1 MVFGICH
8 GDLDPTDGLD
18 SDDSSTSGK
27 QVVVAVCAMSKKSQS
42 KPMKEILTRLQEFE
56 FIRMV
61 VIGEE
66 IILNEPVDRWP
77 LCDCLISFHSKGF
90 PLEKAIQYAQ
100 LRQPY
105 VINNLHMQFDIQD
118 RRRVYAILEKEG
130 IEIPRYAVLDR
141 DSPDPKQHELVE
153 SEDHVEVNGIVFN
166 KPFVEKP
173 VSAEDHNIYIYY
185 PTSAGGGSQ
194 RLFRKIGSRSSVYS
208 PESRVRKTGSFIYE
222 DFMPTDG
229 TDVKV
234 YTVGPDYA
242 HAEARKSPAL
252 DGKVERDSD
261 GKEIR
266 YPVILSNAEKLIS
279 RKVCLAFKQTV
290 CGFDLLRA
298 NGKSFVCDVNGFSF
312 VKNSNKYY
320 DDCAKILGNM
330 ILRELAP
337 QLHIPW
343 SVPFQ
348 LDDPPIVPTTFG
360 KMMEL
365 RCVTAVIR
373 HGDRTPKQKMKVE
386 VRHQKFFEIFEK
398 YDGYRYGHIKLK
410 RPKQL
415 QEILDIA
422 RSLLAE
428 IQTKAADSEIEEK
441 QSKLEQLK
449 SVLEMYGHF
458 SGINRKVQM
467 KYQPKG
473 RPRGS
478 SSDDGKHDCR
488 SFVIVSD
495 APKEPSLVLILKWGG
510 ELTPAG
516 RIQAEELGRIF
527 RCMYPGGQSRQPG
540 VGEGPGAQGLGLL
553 RLHSTFRHDLKIYAS
568 DEGRVQMT
576 AAAFAK
582 GLLALEGELTPI
594 LVQMVKSANTNGLL
608 DNDCDSSKYQ
618 NMAKSRLHEL
628 MQIDREFTAEDRAAI
643 NPGNAI
649 SINLAMNF
657 VKNPV
662 QCCAQVHSLIRSL
675 MAVVAVKRDDPKT
688 RDAVL
693 YHGETWELMGRRW
706 GKIEKDFCTKNKNYD
721 ISKIPDIYDCIKYD
735 LQHNQHTLQFDLA
748 EELYISAKYLADI
761 VIPQEYGLT
770 THEKLTIGQGICT
783 PLLKKIRADLQRNI
797 EELGGEESVNRLN
810 PRYSHGVSSPGRH
823 VRTRLYFTS
832 ESHVHSLLTVL
843 RHGGL
848 LNVLTDEQWRR
859 AMEYV
864 SMVSELNYMSQI
876 VIMLYE
882 DPMKD
887 PSSEERFHVEL
898 HFSPGVNCCVQKNLP
913 PGPGFRPHSRND
925 SVTSKNAS
933 GDEDTTSRI
942 EEENDTEE
950 ENSFSNNSSLH
961 HTPSK
966 TLSRNDTDID
976 NIAIGA
982 ASAVVKERRIRKN
995 KSSSPIPIGSCHTVS
1010 GHEAMDLAKRLSE
1023 ELAVQQQ
1030 QQQQQQQHHQQHQQ
1044 QQHHLTGS
1052 FGSGATKD
1060 IARPHSPDSE
1070 PRARSFE
1077 HQQQHHHH
1085 HHHHHSHQNHHQHG
1099 KLHHHHRSKGKAGNM
1114 GNARGAAER
1123 CKAKDMLEGTDLH
1136 YKDEQCDVCDSLA
1149 MVSHEVPC
1157 TRAGLTYSPLPLSS
1171 PQDPEESVQLASE
1184 CVEVPQGN
1192 AGEDLLK
1199 LHLESNIAEKEEEHV
1214 RTTRPSLYIGPP
1226 ESSYSCDS
1234 ISEFT
1239 PNLDDQELYVS
1250 SFSESEDESEPSR
1263 YYSALGQHDCELD
1276 DSIAAI
1282 GQHYLRRSLSY
1293 TFSNDADRYN
1303 LPAVDSGGWPC
1314 GRKMSSSVESPSGGR
1329 NHRNMPLMTRSFD
1342 ELLKDRCYGGHSN
1355 CCCRYCWMSPIDRYS
1370 LHTKDHDVADTELN
1384 ARQSR
1389 SLSPPPPP
1397 CSSGRRLRSNAA
1409 SHPATLQ
1416 VPCSSNVIRHD
1427 VSDHGRLRIVRY
1439 PVRAMTR
1446 FASDPSLPLGFGWTE
1461 ASVNAPDIANRFRS
1475 PPGTSLL
1482 ADHLVAPEPSQQL
1495 VFVTLT
1501 TPPPDEYDS
1510 EPLLRQLFDTT
1521 VAAPSGITAMDIQP
1535 SFGSTHC
1542 RNLLGTGNDGN
1553 DEQCQTEAFASSST
1567 SAHHDGVHRSSDR
1580 IGSPSI
1586 CSLPHAPSQAS
1597 FPLSPSMQTPALV
1610 ASPPDVVSLTCS
1622 SCFEIHLNPPNTSP
1636 RSDPDRLDTINY
1648 QSTDVGC
1655 TSATLITNATLTT
1668 TTSFLATVP
1677 SSPSVTTTTDTI
1689 TTTTNTAVCSAVA
1702 IPYLTPVVVDTSNI
1716 FSACSSSVHTT
1727 DTTTTTTTTSTTT
1740 TSTTPSAIGSLT
1752 MPSSLVPAV
1761 SSERKKSH
1769 HPPKLLVKS
1778 YTIDGSSVGGAG
1790 YSSLMMATSTTT
1802 TTTVSGTDDAA
1813 PTAASADHPIDDAN
1827 NGTLTST
1834 GSSTTTITGGGGC
1847 LYCCT
1852 TGGATTVPRMAPGP
1866 GALCHGSGSGS
1877 LSSCCCCCYTGC
1889 CCCSTPSSSSAG
1901 GLAGP
1906 GVGGG
1911 GSAGTPN
1918 ATTVRRQR
1926 HSIAGQMSYFK
1937 MLGTFSKKMATST
1950 NSLFSTAV
1958 ISGSS
1963 SAPNLRDMI
1972 PSTASPSGFGG
1983 VPPIRPLETLHNALS
1998 LKQLD
2003 AFLERMTIGPLFKTP
2018 ASSPPPKQLLL
2029 TGGTPSSATHPSVGT
2044 KSPQSSMVI
2053 GGEESFPEGSTVPL
2067 AQSTQSSATP
2077 PAGTIDERN
2086 SHRTAMRDFAPL
2098 TSVGPTTGGGGGYVG
2113 GGTNTAGLVGPGG
2126 GSNNGAGNIAGVQQS
2141 WSDHSSS
2148 MTSSISAMSS
2158 GGPSSPN
2165 YSEAYSRGC
2174 PSSDMS
2180 ASITSS
2186 TDGSLAAIV
2195 GGEQVLVAL
2204 PQLFSHHQQQQ
2215 RMSPKQPPVAGGK
2228 SEEDDDPTVARAVMG
2243 DSSLDVTSSTTEPHI
2258 RRSSTMDVSGELT
2271 PVSGCSDW
2279 ESNTNE
2285 ATKGSTA
2292 NYDLTTANT
2301 TEEDDEDATL
2311 STDTCLSVGEQ
2322 QQEQPLKSSWDST
2335 GVGKGPSP
2343 AFRTAF
2349 PPTFGAESLD
2359 GGCKLDNRVRG
2370 SRIQRQ
2376 ISMYE
2381 KESRTDVKSLQ
2392 EEKAYEWSGDGN
2404 KFEPSVGRQ
2413 QHAQILRTLH
2423 MSFDELRKELPKP
2436 ELRHTPSR
2444 ASSNQPELKGGS
2456 HTRQQPDVPVVE
2468 MPHHTPGA
2476 LVIREG
2482 YIEPPRLTR
2491 VTKSFHGKTDH
2502 QKLHLEQQQQQQQ
2515 QECRRAS
2522 DSPQSPAETTCH
2534 NRGNKNALRQ
2544 QHSSAGTSSS
2554 QGRFTTSLVQESEHG
2569 GGNEGSSLAK

>member
-1 MVFGICH
+1 MEWSWLRDWWRMAKFRRADRTIPTVQRHRNRGSGGNANAAAFTDGALGGDADGQTEQQLPGDDGEPSVVRPVRFFVDRPDH
-8 GDLDPTDGLD
+8 ANDDDDDEQSVVDEEEEVEEGDLDPTDGLD

-478 SSDDGKHDCR
+478 SSDDA
-488 SFVIVSD
+488 D

-1070 PRARSFE
+1070 PRA
-1077 HQQQHHHH
+1077 H
-1085 HHHHHSHQNHHQHG
+1085 
-1099 KLHHHHRSKGKAGNM
+1099 
-1114 GNARGAAER
+1114 
-1123 CKAKDMLEGTDLH
+1123 
-1136 YKDEQCDVCDSLA
+1136 
-1149 MVSHEVPC
+1149 
-1157 TRAGLTYSPLPLSS
+1157 
-1171 PQDPEESVQLASE
+1171 
-1184 CVEVPQGN
+1184 
-1192 AGEDLLK
+1192 
-1199 LHLESNIAEKEEEHV
+1199 
-1214 RTTRPSLYIGPP
+1214 
-1226 ESSYSCDS
+1226 
-1234 ISEFT
+1234 
-1239 PNLDDQELYVS
+1239 DQELYVS

-1461 ASVNAPDIANRFRS
+1461 ASVNAPDIASPFRS

-1542 RNLLGTGNDGN
+1542 RTLLGTGNDGN
-1553 DEQCQTEAFASSST
+1553 DEQW
-1567 SAHHDGVHRSSDR
+1567 
-1580 IGSPSI
+1580 
-1586 CSLPHAPSQAS
+1586 
-1597 FPLSPSMQTPALV
+1597 
-1610 ASPPDVVSLTCS
+1610 
-1622 SCFEIHLNPPNTSP
+1622 
-1636 RSDPDRLDTINY
+1636 
-1648 QSTDVGC
+1648 
-1655 TSATLITNATLTT
+1655 
-1668 TTSFLATVP
+1668 
-1677 SSPSVTTTTDTI
+1677 
-1689 TTTTNTAVCSAVA
+1689 
-1702 IPYLTPVVVDTSNI
+1702 
-1716 FSACSSSVHTT
+1716 
-1727 DTTTTTTTTSTTT
+1727 
-1740 TSTTPSAIGSLT
+1740 
-1752 MPSSLVPAV
+1752 
-1761 SSERKKSH
+1761 
-1769 HPPKLLVKS
+1769 
-1778 YTIDGSSVGGAG
+1778 
-1790 YSSLMMATSTTT
+1790 
-1802 TTTVSGTDDAA
+1802 
-1813 PTAASADHPIDDAN
+1813 
-1827 NGTLTST
+1827 
-1834 GSSTTTITGGGGC
+1834 
-1847 LYCCT
+1847 
-1852 TGGATTVPRMAPGP
+1852 
-1866 GALCHGSGSGS
+1866 
-1877 LSSCCCCCYTGC
+1877 
-1889 CCCSTPSSSSAG
+1889 
-1901 GLAGP
+1901 LAGP

-1972 PSTASPSGFGG
+1972 PSTASPSEGFGG

-2044 KSPQSSMVI
+2044 KSLQSSMVI

-2141 WSDHSSS
+2141 KC
-2148 MTSSISAMSS
+2148 T
-2158 GGPSSPN
+2158 
-2165 YSEAYSRGC
+2165 E
-2174 PSSDMS
+2174 
-2180 ASITSS
+2180 
-2186 TDGSLAAIV
+2186 DG
-2195 GGEQVLVAL
+2195 
-2204 PQLFSHHQQQQ
+2204 
-2215 RMSPKQPPVAGGK
+2215 M
-2228 SEEDDDPTVARAVMG
+2228 
-2243 DSSLDVTSSTTEPHI
+2243 
-2258 RRSSTMDVSGELT
+2258 
-2271 PVSGCSDW
+2271 
-2279 ESNTNE
+2279 
-2285 ATKGSTA
+2285 
-2292 NYDLTTANT
+2292 
-2301 TEEDDEDATL
+2301 
-2311 STDTCLSVGEQ
+2311 
-2322 QQEQPLKSSWDST
+2322 
-2335 GVGKGPSP
+2335 
-2343 AFRTAF
+2343 
-2349 PPTFGAESLD
+2349 
-2359 GGCKLDNRVRG
+2359 
-2370 SRIQRQ
+2370 
-2376 ISMYE
+2376 
-2381 KESRTDVKSLQ
+2381 
-2392 EEKAYEWSGDGN
+2392 
-2404 KFEPSVGRQ
+2404 
-2413 QHAQILRTLH
+2413 
-2423 MSFDELRKELPKP
+2423 
-2436 ELRHTPSR
+2436 
-2444 ASSNQPELKGGS
+2444 
-2456 HTRQQPDVPVVE
+2456 
-2468 MPHHTPGA
+2468 
-2476 LVIREG
+2476 
-2482 YIEPPRLTR
+2482 
-2491 VTKSFHGKTDH
+2491 
-2502 QKLHLEQQQQQQQ
+2502 
-2515 QECRRAS
+2515 
-2522 DSPQSPAETTCH
+2522 
-2534 NRGNKNALRQ
+2534 
-2544 QHSSAGTSSS
+2544 
-2554 QGRFTTSLVQESEHG
+2554 
-2569 GGNEGSSLAK
+2569 